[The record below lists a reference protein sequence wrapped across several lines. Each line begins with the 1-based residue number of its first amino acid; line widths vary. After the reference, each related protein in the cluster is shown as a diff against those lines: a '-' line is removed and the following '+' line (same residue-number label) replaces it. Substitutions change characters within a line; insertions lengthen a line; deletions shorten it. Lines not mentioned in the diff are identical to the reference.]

1 MLDVSV
7 ATEVIVTLFPE
18 IYLRFHVRRSKRGRR
33 LDTTATAVLTHL
45 ESAGPLTIG
54 EAARHLK
61 RSQSVISEIVSR
73 LERQGLLERM
83 RDERDRRR
91 VLVWVTPSARLAL
104 ADNRQVLA
112 PALLAPAVARMSP
125 AERKALVSGMRALI
139 AAARSTGSESRAQHP

>member
-45 ESAGPLTIG
+45 DSAGPLTIG

-73 LERQGLLERM
+73 PAACR
-83 RDERDRRR
+83 
-91 VLVWVTPSARLAL
+91 SRLARTVST
-104 ADNRQVLA
+104 AWTPR
-112 PALLAPAVARMSP
+112 ARCS
-125 AERKALVSGMRALI
+125 
-139 AAARSTGSESRAQHP
+139 RSTNDSPE